1 MPNMRQLDT
10 DERAKLARAYM
21 RGGTP
26 PYQAARQ
33 TGFMRVAIME
43 EAIRAM
49 EDREHEETEKAKE
62 QAQTGEEKTEV
73 WVGYTGKTGG
83 TERCDHAAPRFG
95 TFGPVKQAQTTAE
108 APKSIQSDAPVE
120 EQTDKPQVIYPFL
133 KPGEKKE
140 DVSFRL
146 QTKNFIVQAT
156 EVEGQKMAQIRVE
169 DTGRYI
175 MIPLDKMNELL
186 YMMSWCGMAVER
198 LKKE

>member
-33 TGFMRVAIME
+33 TGFMRVGIME

-49 EDREHEETEKAKE
+49 EGREAAEAAKAQTQSSEEKEET
-62 QAQTGEEKTEV
+62 
-73 WVGYTGKTGG
+73 WIGYTGKTGG
-83 TERCDHAAPRFG
+83 TERCEDAVPRFG
-95 TFGPVKQAQTTAE
+95 PKEQEQATAG

-146 QTKNFIVQAT
+146 QTKNFVVQAT
-156 EVEGQKMAQIRVE
+156 EVEGRKMAQIRVE

-198 LKKE
+198 LKQE